1 MHPLET
7 ADFHGILVIQH
18 VSRPVEFRY
27 ASCVLKP
34 FFSILSAE
42 VRSGYNLRMSEWL
55 QVATTTAQKQDA
67 ERIAS
72 ALVDQRLAAC
82 VQVVG
87 PITSTYRWQNCV
99 ETSQEWLCLIKTS
112 RDQYAAV
119 EAAIAKLH
127 PYDVPEIVATPIV
140 AGSRS
145 YLDWLRDELQ
155 SGKGNEE

>member
-1 MHPLET
+1 MST
-7 ADFHGILVIQH
+7 
-18 VSRPVEFRY
+18 
-27 ASCVLKP
+27 
-34 FFSILSAE
+34 
-42 VRSGYNLRMSEWL
+42 SEWL

-82 VQVVG
+82 VQIVG
-87 PITSTYRWQNCV
+87 PITSTYRWQGSV

-112 RDQYAAV
+112 RDRYAAV

>member
-1 MHPLET
+1 
-7 ADFHGILVIQH
+7 
-18 VSRPVEFRY
+18 
-27 ASCVLKP
+27 
-34 FFSILSAE
+34 
-42 VRSGYNLRMSEWL
+42 MSEWL